1 MCAWARQLHY
11 KSLAPLVRSSG
22 HLDCAHW
29 NKSNRHREEEQTQNK
44 TTSENKRSSTFFPDV
59 IDITTEILKQE
70 KKKDYSSF
78 FSSIQTRWIN
88 AKLLDSTRATSSL
101 VRKGP
106 FPSKFAMS
114 NITHTCPPS
123 HSSVLRVVHSYIRFF
138 FLYNNFPVKIPYN

>member
-1 MCAWARQLHY
+1 
-11 KSLAPLVRSSG
+11 
-22 HLDCAHW
+22 
-29 NKSNRHREEEQTQNK
+29 
-44 TTSENKRSSTFFPDV
+44 
-59 IDITTEILKQE
+59 
-70 KKKDYSSF
+70 
-78 FSSIQTRWIN
+78 

-138 FLYNNFPVKIPYN
+138 FLYNNFPEIGPALTKQILLLFWRSIRSRVLSIIHPPTHTHEEIGHRHTACPIDPNSVYVGTDVIESPPPFFP